1 MMENST
7 FAPRKKHFWSSNLR
21 LSWDR
26 TTMPMIN
33 QDLQVT
39 KNEIT
44 LQVFKVKNSER
55 AGKILTGASTDMEDM
70 LNLCNHYGIDICQFM
85 RLPDG
90 THPVMMHHDQLEQL
104 RRAAKGGEEPAT
116 EDEEPIT
123 DEREQQEPEPEAV
136 VSTEMR
142 YLNDANV
149 GQIIEQMKVQNA
161 KIVSLYERIVEL
173 TSENAQLRE
182 KLRKDYPEITSTV
195 PMAADDSKVYHR

>member
-1 MMENST
+1 M
-7 FAPRKKHFWSSNLR
+7 R

-90 THPVMMHHDQLEQL
+90 THPVMMHRDQLEQL
-104 RRAAKGGEEPAT
+104 RRAANGGENEGEN
-116 EDEEPIT
+116 EDENENE
-123 DEREQQEPEPEAV
+123 DEDEDVMADGNAEPEPEAV

-173 TSENAQLRE
+173 TSENAQLKE

-195 PMAADDSKVYHR
+195 PMAADDSEVYHR

>member
-1 MMENST
+1 
-7 FAPRKKHFWSSNLR
+7 
-21 LSWDR
+21 
-26 TTMPMIN
+26 MPMIN

-90 THPVMMHHDQLEQL
+90 THPVMMHRDQLNQL
-104 RRAAKGGEEPAT
+104 RRAANGSEETAT

-149 GQIIEQMKVQNA
+149 GQIIEQMKEQNA

-173 TSENAQLRE
+173 TGENAQLRE

-195 PMAADDSKVYHR
+195 PMAADDSEVYHR